1 MVVTVV
7 VIAIMLTVLTL
18 VAAAWTGRSRAPGV
32 GGDDLGARRSG
43 DPWHGDPGPDV
54 AGRPAGAD
62 AEAMSPDPDPA
73 PRPPDPPP
81 GARAE

>member
-1 MVVTVV
+1 MVVTVI
-7 VIAIMLTVLTL
+7 VIAIVLTVLTL

-32 GGDDLGARRSG
+32 SGDDRRASRSG
-43 DPWHGDPGPDV
+43 DPWHGDPGPGV

-73 PRPPDPPP
+73 LRPPDPTT
-81 GARAE
+81 GDRTE

>member
-1 MVVTVV
+1 MAVTVV
-7 VIAIMLTVLTL
+7 AIAIVLTVLTL
-18 VAAAWTGRSRAPGV
+18 VVAGWTGRPRAPGV
-32 GGDDLGARRSG
+32 VGDGRRARRSG
-43 DPWHGDPGPDV
+43 DPWHGDPGPGV

-81 GARAE
+81 